1 MSFRLFLGANNQFK
15 SVILAGVLVQDDTE
29 ESFGWVFSEFLRM
42 MGSAAPMTILSE
54 QNQAMELAIKSV
66 MPDTARRWYKWH
78 VLKKLR
84 GL

>member
-42 MGSAAPMTILSE
+42 MGSAAPMTILS
-54 QNQAMELAIKSV
+54 
-66 MPDTARRWYKWH
+66 
-78 VLKKLR
+78 
-84 GL
+84 GLLICVS